1 VHQRGV
7 FGCFDNEAAIS
18 LGERLAVTEQKIEL
32 IPYAVKE
39 RLRWFL
45 SKGNA
50 PAAAGELIEA
60 IARAMPRF
68 LEKLLPAIR

>member
-1 VHQRGV
+1 
-7 FGCFDNEAAIS
+7 
-18 LGERLAVTEQKIEL
+18 VTEQKIEL